1 MTEWWPDHLLQDA
14 GCEESDS
21 VGPHTG
27 YLLVVSRDS
36 HHQHGRRR
44 GGDAESAGRQ
54 DDHQEDGEPPRD
66 GDRVCGEGELLPV
79 SLLQV

>member
-1 MTEWWPDHLLQDA
+1 MADLATTLQDA
-14 GCEESDS
+14 GCEKSDS
-21 VGPHTG
+21 ADPDTG
-27 YLLVVSRDS
+27 YLHVISRDS
-36 HHQHGRRR
+36 HHQHSRGR
-44 GGDAESAGRQ
+44 GGDSEPAGRQ